1 MYGVEV
7 EAFLCSG
14 VWVFWWFHDV
24 GIRVGNFGELGVE
37 VIGCYGL
44 GLEVGLSYGS
54 FGGFRVAV

>member
-1 MYGVEV
+1 MGIWVFSMGVLVYGVEV

-37 VIGCYGL
+37 V
-44 GLEVGLSYGS
+44 
-54 FGGFRVAV
+54 